1 MWLVYVGIE
10 PRTSR
15 RPAQSS
21 SASLLLI
28 PRLSI
33 VAVYVFLSLL
43 NKYFRSVF
51 LLFSKLIS
59 PLLVAWSVLCSF
71 RCSVNCLIL
80 VLRCAIWY
88 SEEPTSFS

>member
-33 VAVYVFLSLL
+33 VAVYVFLSL
-43 NKYFRSVF
+43 
-51 LLFSKLIS
+51 IH
-59 PLLVAWSVLCSF
+59 
-71 RCSVNCLIL
+71 I
-80 VLRCAIWY
+80 
-88 SEEPTSFS
+88 